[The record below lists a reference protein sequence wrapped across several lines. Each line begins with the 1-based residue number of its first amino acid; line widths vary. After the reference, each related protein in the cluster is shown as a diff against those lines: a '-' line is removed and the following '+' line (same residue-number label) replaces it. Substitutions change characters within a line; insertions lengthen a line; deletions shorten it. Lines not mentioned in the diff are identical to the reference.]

1 MATQNSKGTT
11 GRKSAPPRLSRERRH
26 VLQILVSSEARGVT
40 EAIMMAHGIS
50 TATLAGMASDGF
62 IAVAIDTVPAG
73 DRLIRVR
80 RLRIT
85 DVGRKALA
93 V

>member
-1 MATQNSKGTT
+1 
-11 GRKSAPPRLSRERRH
+11 
-26 VLQILVSSEARGVT
+26 
-40 EAIMMAHGIS
+40 MMAHGFS
-50 TATLAGMASDGF
+50 TATLAGMASGGF

-85 DVGRKALA
+85 DVGRKAFA